1 MIEELEIGESDETL
15 QDIIGQIEKFKAEL
29 NFSLELGAAAT
40 DQSAVVIRVPVPLEQ
55 DRPSFEGSSP
65 PQSYEAERHLQIE
78 PNPSLDSS
86 ASRGGIDSH
95 GAGSATDLPAGAS
108 GPDSYGG
115 GSSASTSLLGSAADL
130 TAIGSAHGEIYRSDD
145 AHDALGYSTLLASQ
159 IDMPPTSSSG
169 FPATAPH
176 PPQPA
181 VVMHS
186 SSVIESHSGL
196 PPQSVAVPQGPSAP
210 VQQLPDVA
218 QTPSDASKAMSSAM
232 ASAPP
237 PHLGPSAPPP
247 ADWPGV
253 TGPPYAQ
260 PPAVASGV
268 TPMADVAAAQWHQ
281 QDAMQAAPQQIFPQ
295 NNYQSATSQAMRATD
310 ISDDDEVHPRGAHL
324 RSPLPSRPLLLPT
337 PFP

>member
-130 TAIGSAHGEIYRSDD
+130 TAIASTSLLGSAADLTAIASTSLLGSAADLTAIGSAHGEIYRSDD
-145 AHDALGYSTLLASQ
+145 AHDALGFSTLLASQIDMPPTHDALGFSTLLASQ

-169 FPATAPH
+169 FRPRRPTRH
-176 PPQPA
+176 SPPWSCTRLP
-181 VVMHS
+181 S
-186 SSVIESHSGL
+186 SRAIPVCRRN
-196 PPQSVAVPQGPSAP
+196 PWRCRRAQVPRCSSCPM
-210 VQQLPDVA
+210 
-218 QTPSDASKAMSSAM
+218 MSSIWTQGR
-232 ASAPP
+232 PP
-237 PHLGPSAPPP
+237 LISL
-247 ADWPGV
+247 
-253 TGPPYAQ
+253 Q
-260 PPAVASGV
+260 P
-268 TPMADVAAAQWHQ
+268 
-281 QDAMQAAPQQIFPQ
+281 
-295 NNYQSATSQAMRATD
+295 
-310 ISDDDEVHPRGAHL
+310 
-324 RSPLPSRPLLLPT
+324 
-337 PFP
+337 